1 MAITNSN
8 EHLAFVVIGRNEG
21 DRLKTGLLAIQSLCP
36 HAPIVYVDS
45 GSDDDSV
52 AFALSLNILIVELD
66 MSVPFTAARARNAG
80 FEKLMQTH
88 SELSYVQ
95 FMDGDCE
102 LLSGWVEVATTE
114 LKKSGDI
121 GIVSGRRTERFPEV
135 SIYNELIDIEW
146 NTPIGETLA
155 VLGDM
160 CVKVNVFQEIDG
172 FDETIIAAEDDD
184 FCLRARKAGY
194 KTYRLDAAMSMH
206 DANILHIFQWYKRAK
221 RGGHGYANIYHLHGQ
236 SPLNYFQRQVKS
248 VLFWGVL
255 IPLAFLFSLFIAPW
269 VAVSILFIYVAF
281 ILKTV
286 IGLWRKGIPLKT
298 AIYYGFFI
306 FTGKIPEFMG
316 IVQYCKNHLLS
327 RKHQLIEYK

>member
-1 MAITNSN
+1 MGIINSN

-36 HAPIVYVDS
+36 QAPIVYVDS

-52 AFALSLNILIVELD
+52 TFASSLKILIVELD

-88 SELSYVQ
+88 QELSYVQ

-102 LLSGWVEVATTE
+102 LLSGWVDVAITE
-114 LKKSGDI
+114 LEKNEKI
-121 GIVSGRRTERFPEV
+121 GIVSGRRTERFPET

-160 CVKVNVFQEIDG
+160 CVKVEVFQKIDG

-184 FCLRARKAGY
+184 FCLRAKNAGY

-206 DANILHIFQWYKRAK
+206 DANIKHIFQWYQRAK
-221 RGGHGYANIYHLHGQ
+221 RGGHGYANIYHLYGQ
-236 SPLNYFQRQVKS
+236 APLKYFQRQIKS
-248 VLFWGVL
+248 VLFWGFL
-255 IPLAFLFSLFIAPW
+255 IPLVFLICLFFAPW
-269 VAVSILFIYVAF
+269 MAVLILCIYVAF
-281 ILKTV
+281 IAKTV
-286 IGLWRKGIPLKT
+286 LRRWMGGTPFKT
-298 AIYYGFFI
+298 SMYYGILI

-316 IVQYCKNHLLS
+316 VVQYCKNHLLS

>member
-1 MAITNSN
+1 MVITKTN
-8 EHLAFVVIGRNEG
+8 EQVAFVVIGRNEG
-21 DRLKTGLLAIQSLCP
+21 ERLKTGLLAIQSLCP
-36 HAPIVYVDS
+36 QAPIVYVDS
-45 GSDDDSV
+45 GSNDDSV

-80 FEKLMQTH
+80 FKKLMQTH
-88 SELSYVQ
+88 PELSYVQ

-102 LLSGWVEVATTE
+102 LLSGWIEIATAE
-114 LKKSGDI
+114 LEKNGEI

-184 FCLRARKAGY
+184 FCLRAKKAGY
-194 KTYRLDAAMSMH
+194 MTYRLDAAMSLH
-206 DANILHIFQWYKRAK
+206 DANILHISQWYQRAK
-221 RGGHGYANIYHLHGQ
+221 RGGHGYANIYHLHGK
-236 SPLNYFQRQVKS
+236 SPLKYFQRQIKS
-248 VLFWGVL
+248 VLFWGLL
-255 IPLAFLFSLFIAPW
+255 IPLTFLISLFFVPW
-269 VAVSILFIYVAF
+269 LAALIFCVYVAF
-281 ILKTV
+281 VAKTV
-286 IGLWRKGIPLKT
+286 IRRWMDGTPFKT
-298 AIYYGFFI
+298 ALYYGVLI
-306 FTGKIPEFMG
+306 YTGKIPEFMG
-316 IVQYCKNHLLS
+316 ILQYCKNHLLS